1 MELEDFLQFFNA
13 CEPSRALAMGNPEE
27 QKYYIDFASVRGGKI
42 IEAVG
47 RTILLRSQLKQ
58 PSCQLFTGHIGCGK
72 STELSRLKTELEKQ
86 GFHVVYFA
94 SDEDLDMGDLDI
106 TDILLTIVRRVSE
119 SLEAIGIKVKPK
131 YFANLFQEIVDVLQT
146 PIEFSTVEFS
156 LPGEIAKITAAAK
169 NSPKLRTRLRSYL
182 EPRTNGILQSINEEV
197 LGRAIAKLQERGKK
211 GLVVIIDN
219 LDRVDV
225 RAMPSGRLQPEYLF
239 VDRGEQLSKL
249 NCHLVYTIPLTLI
262 FSNEGQT
269 LQMRLGGGIPPKVL
283 PMVPVRLRDGRDY
296 EEGMARLR
304 QMVLARAFPN
314 LDEQQR
320 LARITEV
327 FDTPET
333 LDRLC
338 RISGGHVR
346 QLLGLLYRCL
356 QEENPP
362 LSRKCLEGVI
372 QEFRD
377 ILLRQ
382 IDEQEWDL
390 LRQVVQQQHVKG
402 EVEYQTLLR
411 SLYVFEYPDPQGR
424 WFWLNPVLTETEKFK
439 SWQF

>member
-1 MELEDFLQFFNA
+1 
-13 CEPSRALAMGNPEE
+13 MGNPEE

-47 RTILLRSQLKQ
+47 RTILLRSQLNQ

-72 STELSRLKTELEKQ
+72 STELSRLKAELEQQ

-119 SLEAIGIKVKPK
+119 SLEAIEIKVKPG
-131 YFANLFQEIVDVLQT
+131 YFANLFQDITDVLQT
-146 PIEFSTVEFS
+146 PIEFSNVEFS
-156 LPGEIAKITAAAK
+156 LPGNIAKITAAAK
-169 NSPKLRTRLRSYL
+169 DSPKLRTRIRNYL

-225 RAMPSGRLQPEYLF
+225 RQMPSGRPQAEYLF

-283 PMVPVRLRDGRDY
+283 PMVPVRLRDGSDY
-296 EEGMARLR
+296 EEGMAKLR
-304 QMVLARAFPN
+304 QMVLARAFPK

-320 LARITEV
+320 LARIPEV
-327 FDTPET
+327 FDSPET

-356 QEENPP
+356 QTENPP
-362 LSRKCLEGVI
+362 LSRDCLEDVI

-382 IDEQEWDL
+382 IDEQEWEL

-411 SLYVFEYPDPQGR
+411 SLYVFEYPDRQGR
-424 WFWLNPVLTETEKFK
+424 WFWLNPVLAETEQFK
-439 SWQF
+439 SWQL

>member
-1 MELEDFLQFFNA
+1 MQVADFLQFFNA

-47 RTILLRSQLKQ
+47 RTILLRSQLNQ

-72 STELSRLKTELEKQ
+72 STELSRLKAELEQQ

-119 SLEAIGIKVKPK
+119 SLEAIEIKVKPG
-131 YFANLFQEIVDVLQT
+131 YFANLFQDITDVLQT
-146 PIEFSTVEFS
+146 PIEFSNVEFS
-156 LPGEIAKITAAAK
+156 LPGNIAKITAAAK
-169 NSPKLRTRLRSYL
+169 DSPKLRTRIRNYL

-225 RAMPSGRLQPEYLF
+225 RQMPSGRPQAEYLF

-283 PMVPVRLRDGRDY
+283 PMVPVRLRDGSDY
-296 EEGMARLR
+296 EEGMAKLR
-304 QMVLARAFPN
+304 QMVLARAFPK

-320 LARITEV
+320 LARIPEV
-327 FDTPET
+327 FDSPET

-356 QEENPP
+356 QTENPP
-362 LSRKCLEGVI
+362 LSRDCLEDVI

-382 IDEQEWDL
+382 IDEQEWEL

-411 SLYVFEYPDPQGR
+411 SLYVFEYPDRQGR
-424 WFWLNPVLTETEKFK
+424 WFWLNPVLAETEQFK
-439 SWQF
+439 SWQL